1 MTYALTAL
9 LILGLTL
16 ILYVISA
23 DSDIENFIYDD
34 DLGTIAAVGVGIIF
48 VDMVGWIIYW
58 QLIKT

>member
-9 LILGLTL
+9 LALGFAL
-16 ILYVISA
+16 ILYVINA
-23 DSDIENFIYDD
+23 DADIENFIYDD

-58 QLIKT
+58 VMT